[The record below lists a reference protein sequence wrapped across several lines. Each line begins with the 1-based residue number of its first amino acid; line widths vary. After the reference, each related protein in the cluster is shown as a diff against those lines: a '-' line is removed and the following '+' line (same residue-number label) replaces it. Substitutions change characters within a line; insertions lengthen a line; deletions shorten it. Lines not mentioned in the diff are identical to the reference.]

1 MTGPVPTHFRL
12 QMLAVVLVVMT
23 FSQACGGSDENLSP
37 TREGRG
43 VYGSICSTCHG
54 NAGQGGVGPSLAEVV
69 KTFPSCEEQIKW
81 ITLGS
86 ERWKA
91 EIGPTYGA
99 DGKPIESVMPE
110 MGAQLSPQ
118 AIAAVAAF
126 ERSNY
131 GGADGAQSEIECG
144 FTEEGWIGFGP

>member
-1 MTGPVPTHFRL
+1 MSSPVSTRL
-12 QMLAVVLVVMT
+12 RLRTVAVVLVVVAI
-23 FSQACGGSDENLSP
+23 SHGCGGSDASLSP
-37 TREGRG
+37 TREGRD

-54 NAGQGGVGPSLAEVV
+54 NAGQGGVGPSLSDVV
-69 KTFPSCEEQIKW
+69 ETFPSCEDQIEW

-86 ERWKA
+86 ERWKT
-91 EIGPTYGA
+91 EIGPTYGV
-99 DGKPIESVMPE
+99 DEKPIESVMPE

-131 GGADGAQSEIECG
+131 GGADVAESEAACG
-144 FTEEGWIGFGP
+144 FTTEGWIGFGP

>member
-1 MTGPVPTHFRL
+1 MVDPTKSRMHLRL
-12 QMLAVVLVVMT
+12 VAVTLLVMVAI
-23 FSQACGGSDENLSP
+23 SACGGQAADTGPS
-37 TREGRG
+37 RQGRD
-43 VYGSICSTCHG
+43 VYGSVCSACHG
-54 NAGQGGVGPSLAEVV
+54 NAGQGGVGPSLSGVV
-69 KTFPSCEEQIKW
+69 ETFPSCEEQVKW

-99 DGKPIESVMPE
+99 NDTPVENVMPE
-110 MGAQLSPQ
+110 MAAQLSSQ

-131 GGADGAQSEIECG
+131 GGASVATAEADCG
-144 FTEEGWIGFGP
+144 FTPDGWVGFGP